1 MNNNSKRIMCS
12 IPAGVIDFIIFW
24 YLLRKQI
31 NLGIVILLTLCVIFV
46 SISIVSLLTEDDE
59 DD

>member
-1 MNNNSKRIMCS
+1 MNNKLKTVLCS
-12 IPAGVIDFIIFW
+12 IPAGFIDFLIFW
-24 YLLRKQI
+24 CLLRKQI

-59 DD
+59 DE